1 MRLLATIGP
10 VALFSALA
18 ACSGPAPTGSDA
30 SAFVT
35 PSTVPAPVTD
45 AHLASAPPGAEPGP
59 VTPTP
64 ETRGGVQATADNT
77 PGTATTLGTPVTP
90 PAPTPALTPTPPAP
104 AKPAEAPKPSGAHVA
119 LKYLIG
125 DIDPARDPMFAKI
138 PEKYLGGSR
147 VWGHKDAVAAF
158 VRMAEDAEANGYK
171 LKAVSAFRSF
181 SDQKKIWEDK
191 WNGKTIVGGK
201 KLNVSTPDPKA
212 RALKILEFSSMP
224 ATSRHHWGTDFD
236 INSLEPKYF
245 NTKDGKRIY
254 DWLTQHAPQYGFCQ
268 VYSAKG
274 PDGRATGYEEEKWHW
289 SYMPVASWYLKQYPI
304 DVGYDHIAGF
314 DGSTAA
320 KDIDVIKTYVQS
332 INPECK
338 TGP

>member
-1 MRLLATIGP
+1 MTVVGVLTS
-10 VALFSALA
+10 VAAFALVA
-18 ACSGPAPTGSDA
+18 ACSGPPA
-30 SAFVT
+30 STEV
-35 PSTVPAPVTD
+35 VPATQSEQTATVSNFARPAQSADDVATGPND
-45 AHLASAPPGAEPGP
+45 ETPAPPAAAPEP
-59 VTPTP
+59 
-64 ETRGGVQATADNT
+64 Q
-77 PGTATTLGTPVTP
+77 
-90 PAPTPALTPTPPAP
+90 
-104 AKPAEAPKPSGAHVA
+104 EAASTSHVP

-125 DIDPARDPMFAKI
+125 DVDPANDPKFAKI

-191 WNGKTIVGGK
+191 WTGKTLVGGK
-201 KLNVSTPDPKA
+201 KLPVSTPDPKA
-212 RALKILEFSSMP
+212 RAAKILEFSSMP

-236 INSLEPKYF
+236 INNLNNSYF
-245 NTKDGKRIY
+245 ATKDGKRIY
-254 DWLTQHAPQYGFCQ
+254 DWLTTHAPQYGFCQ

-274 PDGRATGYEEEKWHW
+274 ADRPTGYEEEKWHW

-304 DVGYDHIAGF
+304 DVGYERIAGF
-314 DGSTAA
+314 EGAAAA
-320 KDIDVIKTYVQS
+320 KDIDVIKNYVQG

-338 TGP
+338 

>member
-1 MRLLATIGP
+1 MRLLATIAP
-10 VALFSALA
+10 AALCGALA
-18 ACSGPAPTGSDA
+18 ACSGPAPAGSDA

-35 PSTVPAPVTD
+35 PSTVASPPTVTD
-45 AHLASAPPGAEPGP
+45 AQLASAPPGAEPGP

-64 ETRGGVQATADNT
+64 DTRNGVQPAAGDK
-77 PGTATTLGTPVTP
+77 PAPATTLGTPVTP
-90 PAPTPALTPTPPAP
+90 PAPAAPTAPAP
-104 AKPAEAPKPSGAHVA
+104 EPAKSSGAHVA
-119 LKYLIG
+119 VKYLIG
-125 DIDPARDPMFAKI
+125 DIDPAKDPMFAKI

-181 SDQKKIWEDK
+181 SDQKQIWEDK

-236 INSLEPKYF
+236 INSVSPAYF

-268 VYSAKG
+268 VYSLKG
-274 PDGRATGYEEEKWHW
+274 AGGRATGYEEEKWHW
-289 SYMPVASWYLKQYPI
+289 SYMPVASWYLKQYPV
-304 DVGYDHIAGF
+304 DVGYEHIKGL

-320 KDIDVIKTYVQS
+320 KDIDVIRTYVQS

>member
-1 MRLLATIGP
+1 MRLLSTIAP
-10 VALFSALA
+10 VALLA
-18 ACSGPAPTGSDA
+18 AVACSGPAPVGSDA
-30 SAFVT
+30 SAFVP
-35 PSTVPAPVTD
+35 PSTSAPPAVTD
-45 AHLASAPPGAEPGP
+45 AQLASAPPGIEPSP

-64 ETRGGVQATADNT
+64 ETRSGVQTADGDKPT
-77 PGTATTLGTPVTP
+77 TAATLGAPITP
-90 PAPTPALTPTPPAP
+90 PAPAPATPPAP

-125 DIDPARDPMFAKI
+125 DIDPAKDPMFAKI
-138 PEKYLGGSR
+138 PEKYIGGSR

-191 WNGKTIVGGK
+191 WNGKTLVGGK

-236 INSLEPKYF
+236 FNSLEPKYF

-268 VYSAKG
+268 VYSPKG

-304 DVGYDHIAGF
+304 DVGYDHITGF
-314 DGSTAA
+314 DGATAA
-320 KDIDVIKTYVQS
+320 KNIDVIKTYVQS

>member
-1 MRLLATIGP
+1 MRLVATLA
-10 VALFSALA
+10 SALVLAA
-18 ACSGPAPTGSDA
+18 ACSGPPPAAD

-35 PSTVPAPVTD
+35 PASPPAEAVATPPADDTR
-45 AHLASAPPGAEPGP
+45 LASAPPSTAEP
-59 VTPTP
+59 
-64 ETRGGVQATADNT
+64 
-77 PGTATTLGTPVTP
+77 P
-90 PAPTPALTPTPPAP
+90 PAQTSQPPA
-104 AKPAEAPKPSGAHVA
+104 EPSGAHVA
-119 LKYLIG
+119 LKYLTG
-125 DIDPARDPMFAKI
+125 DVDPAKDPMFAKI
-138 PEKYLGGSR
+138 PEKYLGGVR

-181 SDQKKIWEDK
+181 ADQKQIWEDK

-212 RALKILEFSSMP
+212 RALRILEFSSMP

-236 INSLEPKYF
+236 INSVSPAYF
-245 NTKDGKRIY
+245 NTKDGKHIY

-274 PDGRATGYEEEKWHW
+274 ADGRTTGYEEEKWHW

-304 DVGYDHIAGF
+304 DVGYDHIKGF

-320 KDIDVIKTYVQS
+320 RDIDVIRTYVQS